1 MNQHSWKPGVPGS
14 VWFKFPM
21 YNFNNICETVYGIY
35 GKVRYGSVWLKIE
48 IIR

>member
-1 MNQHSWKPGVPGS
+1 MNQYGWKSGVPGS

-21 YNFNNICETVYGIY
+21 YNFNICETVYGIY
-35 GKVRYGSVWLKIE
+35 EKVGYGSVWLKIE